1 MKRSSGILM
10 HVSTLWGD
18 YSIGGF
24 GESAKQF
31 VDFLADA
38 GFTYWQVLPFGVTD
52 DCNSPYKSYSAFA
65 GNPYFIDLEILFE
78 DGLIT
83 RGELDSLRQK
93 TPYVCEFDFLRE
105 TRLPILKKA
114 SSRVGEDMRKKIEA
128 FIEDNPKLRDFCVFM
143 TLKERG
149 DRSADSLDAE
159 ACDEALLFTWKFIQ
173 YEFFLQWK
181 EIKEYANRRG
191 IFIIGDIPIYV
202 SSDSADVVSDREIFD
217 LDAKGRLKNAAGV
230 PPDYFSEDGQ
240 LWGNPLYDWKK
251 MKENSYAWWKERVKH
266 NLDIFDGV
274 RIDHFRGFESF
285 WSVPAGAESAKEGK
299 WRKGGGKRFI
309 DEIRKVSG
317 NSLVIAEDL
326 GEITPAVSE
335 LVRYSG
341 FPGMRVFQFAFLGDT
356 SSPHLPHN
364 YVENCVAYTGTH
376 DNNTLLGYLWELD
389 EHTLRRV
396 FDYCNYRGSDKD
408 EACRY
413 VIKTMLASHAGTV
426 IFPIQDI
433 LGYGKDTRMNI
444 PGSAKGNWQIR
455 FTSEQINS
463 IDRGEM
469 RTLNELYGRI

>member
-1 MKRSSGILM
+1 M

>member
-1 MKRSSGILM
+1 M

-335 LVRYSG
+335 LVRYRG